1 LENRTTQTSLGLI
14 PGWLAAKG
22 YCQSLGRDQRRR
34 QPMDQ
39 VRQGRRRSQ
48 PPRATQTWSAIA
60 SEQSG
65 PQENSRAFGAR
76 RRKLWVSWRTMDL
89 FTSSPSDPARVWYHV
104 PSSTRQPYSQRPGL
118 DPPEADPARQAAQ
131 GSRNPTLE
139 GRTLAR
145 VEKKAAKEGR
155 TIIFI
160 DESGVYL
167 LPIVVRTYAP
177 CGQTPILKEFLSY
190 DHLSLIGAV
199 TSQGRLFLKVYEH
212 SITSKEVIAFLGQLQ
227 RIIPGLLLVIWDGI
241 PTHRSKKIKAYL
253 AAGAAKR
260 IHLEQLPGY
269 APDLNP
275 TEWVWSYLKV
285 AELANTPRDYLSE
298 METLIRKAK
307 RRMQR
312 RPELIQGFI
321 RDAGYEV

>member
-1 LENRTTQTSLGLI
+1 
-14 PGWLAAKG
+14 
-22 YCQSLGRDQRRR
+22 
-34 QPMDQ
+34 
-39 VRQGRRRSQ
+39 
-48 PPRATQTWSAIA
+48 
-60 SEQSG
+60 
-65 PQENSRAFGAR
+65 
-76 RRKLWVSWRTMDL
+76 
-89 FTSSPSDPARVWYHV
+89 
-104 PSSTRQPYSQRPGL
+104 
-118 DPPEADPARQAAQ
+118 
-131 GSRNPTLE
+131 LE

-155 TIIFI
+155 TIIFV

-167 LPIVVRTYAP
+167 LPIVVRTYAA

-199 TSQGRLFLKVYEH
+199 TPQGRLFLKVYEH

-269 APDLNP
+269 APDLNS

-298 METLIRKAK
+298 LETLIQKAK

-321 RDAGYEV
+321 RDAGYKV

>member
-1 LENRTTQTSLGLI
+1 
-14 PGWLAAKG
+14 
-22 YCQSLGRDQRRR
+22 
-34 QPMDQ
+34 
-39 VRQGRRRSQ
+39 
-48 PPRATQTWSAIA
+48 
-60 SEQSG
+60 
-65 PQENSRAFGAR
+65 
-76 RRKLWVSWRTMDL
+76 
-89 FTSSPSDPARVWYHV
+89 
-104 PSSTRQPYSQRPGL
+104 
-118 DPPEADPARQAAQ
+118 
-131 GSRNPTLE
+131 LE

-155 TIIFI
+155 TIIFV

-167 LPIVVRTYAP
+167 LPFVVRTYAP

-190 DHLSLIGAV
+190 EHLSLIGAV
-199 TSQGRLFLKVYEH
+199 TPQGRLFLKVYEH

-227 RIIPGLLLVIWDGI
+227 RMIPGLLLVIWDGI

-253 AAGAAKR
+253 AAGAANR

-285 AELANTPRDYLSE
+285 AELANTPCDYLSE
-298 METLIRKAK
+298 LETLIRKTK
-307 RRMQR
+307 RHMQC

>member
-1 LENRTTQTSLGLI
+1 
-14 PGWLAAKG
+14 
-22 YCQSLGRDQRRR
+22 
-34 QPMDQ
+34 M
-39 VRQGRRRSQ
+39 
-48 PPRATQTWSAIA
+48 
-60 SEQSG
+60 
-65 PQENSRAFGAR
+65 
-76 RRKLWVSWRTMDL
+76 
-89 FTSSPSDPARVWYHV
+89 
-104 PSSTRQPYSQRPGL
+104 
-118 DPPEADPARQAAQ
+118 
-131 GSRNPTLE
+131 
-139 GRTLAR
+139 
-145 VEKKAAKEGR
+145 
-155 TIIFI
+155 
-160 DESGVYL
+160 
-167 LPIVVRTYAP
+167 VRTYAP

-190 DHLSLIGAV
+190 NHLSLIGAV

>member
-1 LENRTTQTSLGLI
+1 MENRTTQTSLGLK

-22 YCQSLGRDQRRR
+22 YCQGLGRDQRRR
-34 QPMDQ
+34 KPMDQ
-39 VRQGRRRSQ
+39 AWQGRRRSQ
-48 PPRATQTWSAIA
+48 PPRATQTWSTFA
-60 SEQSG
+60 SEQG
-65 PQENSRAFGAR
+65 EPQENSRAFGAR
-76 RRKLWVSWRTMDL
+76 RRKLWFSWRTMDL
-89 FTSSPSDPARVWYHV
+89 FTSSPSDPARVWYQV
-104 PSSTRQPYSQRPGL
+104 PPSTCQPYSQRLGL
-118 DPPEADPARQAAQ
+118 DAPEADPARQAAQ

-155 TIIFI
+155 TIIFV

-177 CGQTPILKEFLSY
+177 CGQTPILREFLSY

-212 SITSKEVIAFLGQLQ
+212 SITSKEVIVFLGQLQ

-285 AELANTPRDYLSE
+285 AELANTPCDYLSE
-298 METLIRKAK
+298 LETLIRKAK
-307 RRMQR
+307 RSMQR
-312 RPELIQGFI
+312 RPELIEGFI

>member
-1 LENRTTQTSLGLI
+1 
-14 PGWLAAKG
+14 
-22 YCQSLGRDQRRR
+22 
-34 QPMDQ
+34 M
-39 VRQGRRRSQ
+39 
-48 PPRATQTWSAIA
+48 
-60 SEQSG
+60 
-65 PQENSRAFGAR
+65 
-76 RRKLWVSWRTMDL
+76 
-89 FTSSPSDPARVWYHV
+89 
-104 PSSTRQPYSQRPGL
+104 
-118 DPPEADPARQAAQ
+118 
-131 GSRNPTLE
+131 
-139 GRTLAR
+139 
-145 VEKKAAKEGR
+145 
-155 TIIFI
+155 
-160 DESGVYL
+160 
-167 LPIVVRTYAP
+167 VRTYAP

-199 TSQGRLFLKVYEH
+199 TPQGRLFLKVYEH

-269 APDLNP
+269 APELNP

-298 METLIRKAK
+298 LETLIRQAK
-307 RRMQR
+307 KRMQCK
-312 RPELIQGFI
+312 PELIQGFI

>member
-1 LENRTTQTSLGLI
+1 
-14 PGWLAAKG
+14 
-22 YCQSLGRDQRRR
+22 
-34 QPMDQ
+34 M
-39 VRQGRRRSQ
+39 
-48 PPRATQTWSAIA
+48 
-60 SEQSG
+60 
-65 PQENSRAFGAR
+65 
-76 RRKLWVSWRTMDL
+76 
-89 FTSSPSDPARVWYHV
+89 
-104 PSSTRQPYSQRPGL
+104 
-118 DPPEADPARQAAQ
+118 
-131 GSRNPTLE
+131 
-139 GRTLAR
+139 
-145 VEKKAAKEGR
+145 
-155 TIIFI
+155 
-160 DESGVYL
+160 
-167 LPIVVRTYAP
+167 VRTYAP